1 MKGRQ
6 ERGVASI
13 VIHVVLAALALVL
26 AFWTWT
32 ADKTKVGP
40 SEVVALDVSKQD
52 IQSLTFKDES
62 RTVQVERRTGSDGEA
77 YAWLTVTTR
86 SKALTT
92 NAAAAGGN
100 PHGGMM
106 PAPPSHS
113 EMDHAAPAP
122 APAPGVAPAP
132 AGKAAA
138 PVVKPTA
145 AATAPNKPA
154 APAKPAKGGDKSGD
168 GKPVA
173 AAAAAPAT
181 APATAVVAPPA
192 AAPGSA
198 AAAAPV
204 AAPPPAAPIHEIKET
219 VSVKQFRGSDLAD
232 KMLLQFSPL
241 RALRAIGTVDEAK
254 AKELGLTDT
263 KKELLISARGQT
275 YAFAIGNT
283 SYGSGDYYAKD
294 GQGRVFLLS
303 HNLIGDFEFA
313 ESRMME
319 RRLHRFSQPDFTRV
333 EVSVNGK
340 TRTLQQQKRE
350 DAQNYFFA
358 DQSTPDKRDDSLKNW
373 VDKVLRMAI
382 QDYVAQGEEPK
393 GDSEQVASS
402 TAPAVKT
409 GDLMTLRFFDGRKE
423 LGSAVLSRFIN
434 PKTNQVEYFARTETT
449 IGMVRL
455 LTATAES
462 AVQDAEKW

>member
-86 SKALTT
+86 TTALTT

-106 PAPPSHS
+106 PAPPPPSAP
-113 EMDHAAPAP
+113 AAPAP
-122 APAPGVAPAP
+122 APAVAPAP
-132 AGKAAA
+132 AGKAAV

-145 AATAPNKPA
+145 AAAGPNKPA

-168 GKPVA
+168 GKPVV
-173 AAAAAPAT
+173 AAAAPAP
-181 APATAVVAPPA
+181 APAVVASA

-198 AAAAPV
+198 ASAAPV
-204 AAPPPAAPIHEIKET
+204 AAPQPAAPIHEIKET

>member
-6 ERGVASI
+6 ERGVASL

-106 PAPPSHS
+106 PAPPPPS
-113 EMDHAAPAP
+113 APAPVAPAP
-122 APAPGVAPAP
+122 APAVAPAP
-132 AGKAAA
+132 AGKASA
-138 PVVKPTA
+138 PAVKPA
-145 AATAPNKPA
+145 AAAAGPNKPA
-154 APAKPAKGGDKSGD
+154 TPAKPAKGGDKSGD
-168 GKPVA
+168 GKPVV
-173 AAAAAPAT
+173 AAAAPAT
-181 APATAVVAPPA
+181 APAPATAVVAPA

-198 AAAAPV
+198 ASAAPV

>member
-106 PAPPSHS
+106 PAPPPP
-113 EMDHAAPAP
+113 AAPAPVAPAP
-122 APAPGVAPAP
+122 APAVAPAP
-132 AGKAAA
+132 VGKASA
-138 PVVKPTA
+138 PAVKPA
-145 AATAPNKPA
+145 AAAAVPNKPA
-154 APAKPAKGGDKSGD
+154 TPAKPAKGGDKSGD

-173 AAAAAPAT
+173 VAAVPAA
-181 APATAVVAPPA
+181 APATAVVAPA

-198 AAAAPV
+198 TSAAPV
-204 AAPPPAAPIHEIKET
+204 AAMPPAAPIHEIKET

-373 VDKVLRMAI
+373 IDKVLRMAI

-455 LTATAES
+455 LTATSES

>member
-106 PAPPSHS
+106 PPPPPPSAPAP
-113 EMDHAAPAP
+113 AAPAP
-122 APAPGVAPAP
+122 AVATAP

-145 AATAPNKPA
+145 AAAGPNKSA

-173 AAAAAPAT
+173 AAPAAAP
-181 APATAVVAPPA
+181 APATAVVAPA

-198 AAAAPV
+198 ASVTPV

>member
-86 SKALTT
+86 TKALTT

-106 PAPPSHS
+106 PPPPPPSAPAP
-113 EMDHAAPAP
+113 AAPAP
-122 APAPGVAPAP
+122 AVAPAP

-145 AATAPNKPA
+145 AAAGPNKPA

-173 AAAAAPAT
+173 AAPAAAP
-181 APATAVVAPPA
+181 APATAVVASA

-198 AAAAPV
+198 ASVTPV

>member
-122 APAPGVAPAP
+122 APGVAPAP

-173 AAAAAPAT
+173 AAAPAT

-198 AAAAPV
+198 ASAAPV
-204 AAPPPAAPIHEIKET
+204 VAPPPAAPIHEIKET

-254 AKELGLTDT
+254 AKELGLVDT

>member
-86 SKALTT
+86 TKALTT

-106 PAPPSHS
+106 PAPPPPSAP
-113 EMDHAAPAP
+113 AAPAP
-122 APAPGVAPAP
+122 APAVAPAP
-132 AGKAAA
+132 AGKAAV

-145 AATAPNKPA
+145 AAAGPNKPA

-168 GKPVA
+168 GKPVV
-173 AAAAAPAT
+173 AAAAPAA
-181 APATAVVAPPA
+181 APAPAPAVVAPA

-198 AAAAPV
+198 ASAAPV
-204 AAPPPAAPIHEIKET
+204 AAPQPAAPIHEIKET

>member
-122 APAPGVAPAP
+122 APGVAPAP

-145 AATAPNKPA
+145 AAAGPNKPA

-168 GKPVA
+168 GKPV
-173 AAAAAPAT
+173 AAAAPAT

-254 AKELGLTDT
+254 AKELGLVDT

>member
-168 GKPVA
+168 GKPVT

-192 AAPGSA
+192 AAPKG
-198 AAAAPV
+198 
-204 AAPPPAAPIHEIKET
+204 
-219 VSVKQFRGSDLAD
+219 
-232 KMLLQFSPL
+232 
-241 RALRAIGTVDEAK
+241 RAG
-254 AKELGLTDT
+254 
-263 KKELLISARGQT
+263 
-275 YAFAIGNT
+275 
-283 SYGSGDYYAKD
+283 
-294 GQGRVFLLS
+294 
-303 HNLIGDFEFA
+303 
-313 ESRMME
+313 
-319 RRLHRFSQPDFTRV
+319 
-333 EVSVNGK
+333 
-340 TRTLQQQKRE
+340 KRE
-350 DAQNYFFA
+350 
-358 DQSTPDKRDDSLKNW
+358 
-373 VDKVLRMAI
+373 
-382 QDYVAQGEEPK
+382 
-393 GDSEQVASS
+393 
-402 TAPAVKT
+402 
-409 GDLMTLRFFDGRKE
+409 
-423 LGSAVLSRFIN
+423 
-434 PKTNQVEYFARTETT
+434 
-449 IGMVRL
+449 
-455 LTATAES
+455 
-462 AVQDAEKW
+462 

>member
-86 SKALTT
+86 TKALTT

-106 PAPPSHS
+106 PAPPPPSAP
-113 EMDHAAPAP
+113 AAPAP
-122 APAPGVAPAP
+122 APAVAPAP
-132 AGKAAA
+132 AGKAAV

-145 AATAPNKPA
+145 AAAGPNKPA

-168 GKPVA
+168 GKPVV
-173 AAAAAPAT
+173 AAAAPAP
-181 APATAVVAPPA
+181 APAVVASA

-198 AAAAPV
+198 ASAAPV
-204 AAPPPAAPIHEIKET
+204 AAPQPAAPIHEIKET

>member
-86 SKALTT
+86 TKALTT

-106 PAPPSHS
+106 PAPPPPS
-113 EMDHAAPAP
+113 APAP
-122 APAPGVAPAP
+122 APAVAPAP

-145 AATAPNKPA
+145 AAAGPNKPA

-168 GKPVA
+168 GKPVV
-173 AAAAAPAT
+173 AAAAPAA
-181 APATAVVAPPA
+181 APAPAPAVVAPA

-198 AAAAPV
+198 ASAAPV
-204 AAPPPAAPIHEIKET
+204 AAPQPAAPIHEIKET

>member
-86 SKALTT
+86 TKALTT

-106 PAPPSHS
+106 PPPPPPSAPAP
-113 EMDHAAPAP
+113 AAPAP
-122 APAPGVAPAP
+122 AVAPAP

-145 AATAPNKPA
+145 AAAGPNKPA

-173 AAAAAPAT
+173 AAPAAAP
-181 APATAVVAPPA
+181 APATAVVAPA

-198 AAAAPV
+198 ASVTPV

>member
-113 EMDHAAPAP
+113 ELDHAAP

-168 GKPVA
+168 GKPV
-173 AAAAAPAT
+173 AAAAPAT

-254 AKELGLTDT
+254 AKELGLVDT